1 MTQGLQVVPT
11 RLFASKMGVDTH
23 VTRRTGKRLALP
35 VRDVLLRLGVTVL
48 LGHTEV
54 HDVNNIS
61 TLRAWSA
68 NEEVIRLDIAIN
80 EVLLMNGLNPRQ
92 LYTR

>member
-1 MTQGLQVVPT
+1 
-11 RLFASKMGVDTH
+11 MGVDTH
-23 VTRRTGKRLALP
+23 VTRCTGKRLALP

-61 TLRAWSA
+61 TLRAWPA
-68 NEEVIRLDIAIN
+68 NEEVIRLDIAVN
-80 EVLLMNGLNPRQ
+80 EVLLMDGLNPRQ